1 PRRGR
6 RLRDRARVPERPREA
21 ARPPDPR
28 ARQVL
33 RDPGPLERGR
43 LVGMKKNAFTLIAV
57 VAAAAFG
64 AALGRNAPS
73 ATAQEKGGEVD
84 KTPPQHV
91 TVRYQMGDG
100 GPTDVLGVP
109 AVTSFAVE
117 SLGGDKKFLVC
128 TTQTGR
134 RVYFAYE
141 KVVVVDTM
149 GMHEGAGKAEA
160 PK

>member
-1 PRRGR
+1 
-6 RLRDRARVPERPREA
+6 
-21 ARPPDPR
+21 
-28 ARQVL
+28 
-33 RDPGPLERGR
+33 
-43 LVGMKKNAFTLIAV
+43 MKRNAFTLLAV
-57 VAAAAFG
+57 VAAAALG

-73 ATAQEKGGEVD
+73 ASAQEKGGDVH

-109 AVTSFAVE
+109 GVTSFAVE

-128 TTQTGR
+128 TTSSGR

-149 GMHEGAGKAEA
+149 AMGRAAAEGAGRPDA